1 MSSIMQAVAE
11 LMAVA
16 ARTAPKGS
24 GQDYLDI
31 NVLAGD
37 ALFRL
42 ADEMDKFGKETGK
55 MNFDRDA
62 ENIRCSDAVLFVSLR
77 ESQPL
82 GLNCGACG
90 QEKCTKL
97 ESRQGPE
104 FEGPLCAWR
113 VVDLGIAIGSAAKTA
128 GLLNA
133 DNRVMY
139 RPAAVA
145 KKMGLVNGALV
156 CAIPISATG
165 KNFYFD
171 RPVK

>member
-1 MSSIMQAVAE
+1 MFCIMQTVAE
-11 LMAVA
+11 LMALA
-16 ARTAPKGS
+16 ARTAPKGL

-31 NVLAGD
+31 QVLVGD
-37 ALFRL
+37 DLLQL
-42 ADEMDKFGKETGK
+42 ADEMDRFGKATGRI
-55 MNFDRDA
+55 NFDRDA
-62 ENIRCSDAVLFVSLR
+62 ENIRRSDAVLLVSLR
-77 ESQPL
+77 ENEPL

-90 QEKCTKL
+90 HDTCTQL
-97 ESRQGPE
+97 ASRQGPE

-113 VVDLGIAIGSAAKTA
+113 VVDLGIAVGSAAKTA

-145 KKMGLVNGALV
+145 RRMGFVQGALV

-165 KNFYFD
+165 KNIYFD